1 VTPPERFWKNRIRW
15 RLTGALQWPA
25 FVLFTVL
32 DGLVI
37 DWLPPIASATADSD
51 LSFFAGV
58 LIATFGNL
66 FLVGA
71 AAPFLTR
78 RLAIRRSVTVTG
90 EPPELTQAAQAALQD
105 RVATALLAVGFAATL
120 VAGLAN
126 RPVIVSDTEATE
138 AAGRAVLEYV
148 RASDSDEL
156 KRNVET
162 ANLKRLGDDYF
173 RICIARDDRERFFCF
188 LVETDRDPPKVDRD
202 PSAEPNSVYRG
213 S

>member
-15 RLTGALQWPA
+15 RLRGALQWPA
-25 FVLFTVL
+25 FVMFTLL
-32 DGLVI
+32 DGFVI
-37 DWLPPIASATADSD
+37 DRLPPIASATSDSD

-71 AAPFLTR
+71 AAPFLAR
-78 RLAIRRSVTVTG
+78 RLAHRQGVGASG
-90 EPPELTQAAQAALQD
+90 QPSGLTEAAHDALRD
-105 RVATALLAVGFAATL
+105 RVAPALLAVGFVATL

-148 RASDSDEL
+148 RASGNDEL